1 MDFSKL
7 PEWLKLSPR
16 YLFPIA
22 LVTGFV
28 LLASTGV
35 LEVFGLA
42 GLVEEY
48 RPYLGVAFLLSSAL
62 LLTNWL
68 TTGYEWVREKRRQTR
83 DVRSKQKRLLALTD
97 DEKRI
102 LRSYIG
108 GQTRTQYLSVND
120 GVVSGLEIEHI
131 LFKASSVGHV
141 EEWAYNLEA
150 WAWDYLNQHSEL
162 LASNRKLEGADK
174 DKTPP
179 HLQRLKRRNIWR

>member
-1 MDFSKL
+1 MDFSKF

-35 LEVFGLA
+35 LDVFGLTE
-42 GLVEEY
+42 LVEAY
-48 RPYLGVAFLLSSAL
+48 RPYLGAACLLSSAL

-68 TTGYEWVREKRRQTR
+68 MLGYEWVTTRRRQVR
-83 DVRSKQKRLLALTD
+83 DLRARQKRLHALTD
-97 DEKRI
+97 DEKRV

-108 GQTRTQYLSVND
+108 SQTRTQYLSVND
-120 GVVSGLEIEHI
+120 GVVNGLELEHV
-131 LFKASSVGHV
+131 LFKASSAGHV
-141 EEWAYNLEA
+141 EDWAYNLEL
-150 WAWDYLNQHSEL
+150 WAWDYLNQHPGL
-162 LASNRKLEGADK
+162 LASNRKLDGVDK